1 MIYFISYD
9 ITDSKRRREVSKILE
24 NFGIRIQYSF
34 FQCEMDQSQLEKL
47 KNEILKI
54 IHKREDSL
62 RIYPLCQDCNKKVVL
77 CGNGEIYIP
86 QSFYIL

>member
-62 RIYPLCQDCNKKVVL
+62 RIYSLCQDCNKKVVL
-77 CGNGEIYIP
+77 CGNGEIYIL

>member
-9 ITDSKRRREVSKILE
+9 IADSKRRREVSKILE

-34 FQCEMDQSQLEKL
+34 FECEMEQSHLEKL

-54 IHKREDSL
+54 IHKKEDSL
-62 RIYPLCQDCNKKVVL
+62 RIYPLCRDCNKNVVC

-86 QSFYIL
+86 KSFYIL